1 MKYYI
6 ISGEASGDLYGS
18 LLIKALKSFD
28 KKAKFRGWGGDL
40 MKKEG
45 LIDVKHYKELAIMGF
60 VDVFLNIPKI
70 INYIRFCKKDI
81 KDFNPDTIIYI
92 DYPSFNLRIAK
103 WAKKKGFKNHYY
115 ISPKIWAW
123 KEWRV
128 KQIKQNI
135 DALYVILEFE
145 KKFFEKKYNFP
156 VHFVGHPQL
165 DLHKNFIEN
174 PIFKKKYNLNQEKII
189 ALLPGSRLQEINKI
203 LPVFIKVAKKFNEY
217 QFIIAGAPGI
227 PSEKYDSFIKNSNI
241 KIVYNQTYDVLNCST
256 FALVASG
263 TATLE
268 AALFNIPQIVCY
280 KTKPINYWIARK
292 FVKVKYVSL
301 VNLILNKKS
310 LVELIQKELNF
321 ENLTLSL
328 NRLLKVREL
337 ENMKND
343 YIKLKLMLGKPGAS
357 NRTARLI
364 FNSIKSN

>member
-1 MKYYI
+1 VKYYI

-28 KKAKFRGWGGDL
+28 KKAKFRGLGGDL

-45 LIDVKHYKELAIMGF
+45 SIVVKYYKELAVMGF
-60 VDVFLNIPKI
+60 VDIFLNIPKI
-70 INYIRFCKKDI
+70 IKYLKFCKKDI

-103 WAKKKGFKNHYY
+103 WAKKNGFKNHYY

-128 KQIKQNI
+128 KQIKQNL

-145 KKFFEKKYNFP
+145 KKFFQKKHNFP

-165 DLHKNFIEN
+165 DIHKNFIEN
-174 PIFKKKYNLNQEKII
+174 PLFKKKYNLDQEKII
-189 ALLPGSRLQEINKI
+189 ALLPGSRLQEINRI
-203 LPVFIKVAKKFNEY
+203 LPVFIKVAKKFNGY
-217 QFIIAGAPGI
+217 QFVIAGAPGI
-227 PSEKYDSFIKNSNI
+227 PSEKYNYFIENSNI
-241 KIVYNQTYDVLNCST
+241 KIVYNQTHNLLNCCT
-256 FALVASG
+256 FALVTSG

-268 AALFNIPQIVCY
+268 AALFNTPQIVCY
-280 KTKPINYWIARK
+280 KTNPMNYWIARK

-328 NRLLKVREL
+328 NRLLKEREL

-343 YIKLKLMLGKPGAS
+343 YTKLKLKLGKPGAS
-357 NRTARLI
+357 MKTARLI

>member
-18 LLIKALKSFD
+18 LLIKSLKSFD
-28 KKAKFRGWGGDL
+28 KKAKFRGWGGNL
-40 MKKEG
+40 MKKEVPDD
-45 LIDVKHYKELAIMGF
+45 IKHYKELAIMGF
-60 VDVFLNIPKI
+60 VDIFFNIPKI
-70 INYIRFCKKDI
+70 IKCIKFCKKDI
-81 KDFNPDTIIYI
+81 KDFNPDAIIYI

-103 WAKKKGFKNHYY
+103 WAKKKGFMNHYY

-128 KQIKQNI
+128 KHIKQNL

-145 KKFFEKKYNFP
+145 KKFFEKKHNFP

-165 DLHKNFIEN
+165 DLHKNFTEN
-174 PIFKKKYNLNQEKII
+174 PLFKKKYNLDQGKII

-203 LPVFIKVAKKFNEY
+203 LPVFIKVAKKFNGY
-217 QFIIAGAPGI
+217 QFVIAGAPGI
-227 PSEKYDSFIKNSNI
+227 PSEKYNSFIENSNI
-241 KIVYNQTYDVLNCST
+241 KIIYNQTYNLLNCST
-256 FALVASG
+256 FALVTSG

-268 AALFNIPQIVCY
+268 AALFNTPQIVCY
-280 KTKPINYWIARK
+280 KTNPLNYWIARK

-301 VNLILNKKS
+301 VNLILNRKS

-328 NRLLKVREL
+328 NRLLKEREL

-343 YIKLKLMLGKPGAS
+343 YTKLKLKLGKPGAS
-357 NRTARLI
+357 MKTARLI
-364 FNSIKSN
+364 FNSLKSN

>member
-28 KKAKFRGWGGDL
+28 KKAKFRAWGGDL

-45 LIDVKHYKELAIMGF
+45 SIVVKHHQELAFMGF
-60 VDVFLNIPKI
+60 ADIFLNISKI
-70 INYIRFCKKDI
+70 IKYIKFCKKDI
-81 KDFNPDTIIYI
+81 KKFNPDTIIYI
-92 DYPSFNLRIAK
+92 DYPGFNLRIAK

-123 KEWRV
+123 KEWR
-128 KQIKQNI
+128 IKQMKKNL
-135 DALYVILEFE
+135 DAIYVILEFE
-145 KKFFEKKYNFP
+145 KKFFEKKHNFP

-165 DLHKNFIEN
+165 DIQKNFIAN
-174 PIFKKKYNLNQEKII
+174 TLFKKKYNLNQEKII
-189 ALLPGSRLQEINKI
+189 ALLPGSRLEEINKI
-203 LPVFIKVAKKFNEY
+203 LPVFIKVAKKFNGY
-217 QFIIAGAPGI
+217 QFVIAGARGI
-227 PSEKYDSFIKNSNI
+227 SIDKYDSFIENSNI
-241 KIVYNQTYDVLNCST
+241 KIIYNQTYDLLNCST

-280 KTKPINYWIARK
+280 KTKAINYWIARK

-301 VNLILNKKS
+301 VNLILNKES

-328 NRLLKVREL
+328 NNLIKKREL
-337 ENMKND
+337 ENIKND

>member
-1 MKYYI
+1 M

-28 KKAKFRGWGGDL
+28 KKAKFRGLGGDL

-45 LIDVKHYKELAIMGF
+45 LIDVKHYKELSIMGF
-60 VDVFLNIPKI
+60 VDIFLNIPKI
-70 INYIRFCKKDI
+70 IKYIKFCKKDI

-128 KQIKQNI
+128 KHIKQNL

-145 KKFFEKKYNFP
+145 KKFFEKKHNFP

-174 PIFKKKYNLNQEKII
+174 PLFKKKYNLDQEKII

-203 LPVFIKVAKKFNEY
+203 LPVFIKVAKKFYGY
-217 QFIIAGAPGI
+217 QFVIAGAPGI
-227 PSEKYDSFIKNSNI
+227 PSKQYDSFIENSNI
-241 KIVYNQTYDVLNCST
+241 KIVYNQTYNLLNCSI
-256 FALVASG
+256 FALVTSG
-263 TATLE
+263 TATLD
-268 AALFNIPQIVCY
+268 AALFDTPQIVCY
-280 KTKPINYWIARK
+280 KTNPINYWIARK

-310 LVELIQKELNF
+310 LVELIQKELNY

-328 NRLLKVREL
+328 NRLLKEREL
-337 ENMKND
+337 KNMKNE
-343 YIKLKLMLGKPGAS
+343 YTKLKLKLGKPGAS
-357 NRTARLI
+357 MKTARLI
-364 FNSIKSN
+364 FNSTKSN

>member
-45 LIDVKHYKELAIMGF
+45 PIDVKHYKELAIMGF

-70 INYIRFCKKDI
+70 INYIKFCKKDI
-81 KDFNPDTIIYI
+81 KDFNPDIIIYI

-128 KQIKQNI
+128 KQIKQNL
-135 DALYVILEFE
+135 DALYVIFEFE
-145 KKFFEKKYNFP
+145 KKFFEKKHNFP

-174 PIFKKKYNLNQEKII
+174 PFFKKKYNLDQEKII

-203 LPVFIKVAKKFNEY
+203 LPVFIKVAKKFYGY
-217 QFIIAGAPGI
+217 QFVIAGAPGI
-227 PSEKYDSFIKNSNI
+227 PSKQYDSFIENSNI
-241 KIVYNQTYDVLNCST
+241 KIVYNQTYNLLNCSI
-256 FALVASG
+256 FALVTSG

-268 AALFNIPQIVCY
+268 AALFDTPQIVCY
-280 KTKPINYWIARK
+280 KTNPINYWIARK

-310 LVELIQKELNF
+310 LVELIQKELNY

-328 NRLLKVREL
+328 NRLLKEREL
-337 ENMKND
+337 KNMKNE
-343 YIKLKLMLGKPGAS
+343 YTKLKLKLGKPGAS
-357 NRTARLI
+357 MKTARLI
-364 FNSIKSN
+364 FNSTKSN

>member
-45 LIDVKHYKELAIMGF
+45 PIDVKNYKELAIMGF
-60 VDVFLNIPKI
+60 VDIFLNIPKI
-70 INYIRFCKKDI
+70 IKYIKLCKKDI

-128 KQIKQNI
+128 KQIKQNL

-145 KKFFEKKYNFP
+145 KKFFEKKHNFP

-174 PIFKKKYNLNQEKII
+174 PHFKKKYNLDHEKII
-189 ALLPGSRLQEINKI
+189 ALLPGSRIQEINKI
-203 LPVFIKVAKKFNEY
+203 LPVFIKVAKKFNGY
-217 QFIIAGAPGI
+217 QFVIAGASGI
-227 PSEKYDSFIKNSNI
+227 PSEKYDSFIENSNI
-241 KIVYNQTYDVLNCST
+241 KIVYNQTYNLLNCSI
-256 FALVASG
+256 FALVTSG

-268 AALFNIPQIVCY
+268 AALFNTPQIVCY
-280 KTKPINYWIARK
+280 KTNPINYWIARK

-328 NRLLKVREL
+328 NRLLKEREL

-343 YIKLKLMLGKPGAS
+343 YIKLKLKLGNPGAS
-357 NRTARLI
+357 MKTARLI
-364 FNSIKSN
+364 FNSIKSK

>member
-28 KKAKFRGWGGDL
+28 KKAKFRGLGGDL

-45 LIDVKHYKELAIMGF
+45 PIDVKHYKELAIMGF
-60 VDVFLNIPKI
+60 VDIFLNIPKI
-70 INYIRFCKKDI
+70 IKYIKFCKKDI

-128 KQIKQNI
+128 KQIKQNL

-174 PIFKKKYNLNQEKII
+174 PLFKKKYNLDQEKII
-189 ALLPGSRLQEINKI
+189 ALLPGSRIQEINKI
-203 LPVFIKVAKKFNEY
+203 LPVFIKVAKKFNGY
-217 QFIIAGAPGI
+217 QFVIAGASGI
-227 PSEKYDSFIKNSNI
+227 PSEKYDSFIENSNI
-241 KIVYNQTYDVLNCST
+241 KIVYNQTYNLLNCSI
-256 FALVASG
+256 FALVTSG

-268 AALFNIPQIVCY
+268 AALFNTPQIVCY
-280 KTKPINYWIARK
+280 KTNPINYWIARK
-292 FVKVKYVSL
+292 FVKVKYISL

-321 ENLTLSL
+321 ENLTSSL
-328 NRLLKVREL
+328 NRLLEEREL
-337 ENMKND
+337 ENMQND
-343 YIKLKLMLGKPGAS
+343 YIKLKLKLGKPGAS
-357 NRTARLI
+357 MKTARLI
-364 FNSIKSN
+364 FNSIKSK

>member
-40 MKKEG
+40 MKKEEP
-45 LIDVKHYKELAIMGF
+45 IDIKNYKELAIMGF
-60 VDVFLNIPKI
+60 VDIFLNIPKI
-70 INYIRFCKKDI
+70 IKYIKLCKKDI

-128 KQIKQNI
+128 KQIKQNL

-145 KKFFEKKYNFP
+145 KKFFEKKHNFP

-174 PIFKKKYNLNQEKII
+174 PHFKKKYNLDHEKII
-189 ALLPGSRLQEINKI
+189 ALLPGSRIQEINKI
-203 LPVFIKVAKKFNEY
+203 LPVFIKIAKKFNGY
-217 QFIIAGAPGI
+217 QFVIAGAPGI
-227 PSEKYDSFIKNSNI
+227 PSEKYDSFIENSNI
-241 KIVYNQTYDVLNCST
+241 KIVYNQTYNLLNCSI
-256 FALVASG
+256 FALVTSG

-268 AALFNIPQIVCY
+268 AALFNTPQIVCY
-280 KTKPINYWIARK
+280 KTNPINYWIARK

-328 NRLLKVREL
+328 NRLLKEREL

-343 YIKLKLMLGKPGAS
+343 YIKLKLKLGNPGAS
-357 NRTARLI
+357 MKI
-364 FNSIKSN
+364 Q